1 MASVAQSN
9 EEIMNT
15 PPKGVSRTFGFFI
28 LAFVTIGVAAI
39 MWAMGHY
46 HQPSVTTTP
55 MHSASSGSAGW
66 WNRYKATPVPTPMAY
81 PKLAAAPYHIPMS
94 PPMALPQPPAQ
105 AYQAPKAAP
114 SPNEDAMRRHR
125 EYLAA
130 LSSSIVPKSD
140 NGQVLETTPHAG
152 ANTPA
157 NSSITPIA
165 VNAQPAPPYTVGAWS
180 WIYAVLIT
188 GVDSDHPGDVLAQ
201 VSQDVKDTVTQT
213 ETLIPMGSK
222 LHGTQGGRDQVRQN
236 DTSLIVRWDDIE
248 LPNGGH
254 IAIGDMPGTDPQG
267 YPGFEDLVDNH
278 YSRTWTPALLISAI
292 TAGTML
298 ANTPTYGSSSG
309 YNGASEAMGAGASRL
324 GSFGQENLMNQLIN
338 NKPTIQIRPG
348 YQFRVLC
355 TKDMVFAGPYQAQL
369 SQR

>member
-1 MASVAQSN
+1 
-9 EEIMNT
+9 MNA
-15 PPKGVSRTFGFFI
+15 PPKGVSRTFGFFM

-55 MHSASSGSAGW
+55 IRAAGGGNSGW
-66 WNRYKATPVPTPMAY
+66 WNKYHPSAAPTPMAM
-81 PKLAAAPYHIPMS
+81 PRMVAAPYHLPAS
-94 PPMALPQPPAQ
+94 PPQIMAQPPAQ
-105 AYQAPKAAP
+105 AYQPKAAAT
-114 SPNEDAMRRHR
+114 PNEDVMRRHR

-140 NGQVLETTPHAG
+140 NGQVLETAPRVSV
-152 ANTPA
+152 NTPA
-157 NSSITPIA
+157 TSSITPIT

-188 GVDSDHPGDVLAQ
+188 GIDSDHPGDVLAQ

-213 ETLIPMGSK
+213 EVLIPMGSK
-222 LHGTQGGRDQVRQN
+222 LHGTQGGRDMVHQN
-236 DTSLIVRWDDIE
+236 DTSLIVRWDDVE

-254 IAIGDMPGTDPQG
+254 IPIGDMPGTDPQG
-267 YPGFEDLVDNH
+267 YPGFSDMVDNH

-298 ANTPTYGSSSG
+298 ASNPTYGSSSG
-309 YNGASEAMGAGASRL
+309 YNGEQQALGAGAQRM
-324 GSFGQENLMNQLIN
+324 GSFGQENLMQQLIN

-355 TKDMVFAGPYQAQL
+355 TKDIYFSGPYQAQVAA
-369 SQR
+369 QP